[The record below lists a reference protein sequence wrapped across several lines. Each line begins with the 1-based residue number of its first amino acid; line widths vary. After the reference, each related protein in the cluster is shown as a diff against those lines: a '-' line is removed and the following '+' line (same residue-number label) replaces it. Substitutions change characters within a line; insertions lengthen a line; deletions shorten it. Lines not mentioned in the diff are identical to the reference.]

1 MHDRPYVILSAAMSL
16 DGHLD
21 DTTPERLMLS
31 DDADFDRVDALR
43 AAADA
48 IMVGA
53 ETIRLDDPRLL
64 VRDPERRAERMRHGR
79 PEHPVKVTV
88 TGAGALDAT
97 ARFFTTGG
105 HKLVYCADAAVAAQA
120 DRLAAV
126 PDTEVVPAGALVDF
140 PGILADLKRRGV
152 EQLMVEGGSSLHT
165 RFLAEDLADEIHLAI
180 APFFVGDDRAPRFV
194 RAAEFPQNS
203 RHRKTLAE
211 TRPIGDL
218 VFARYLISHVSQPG
232 QG

>member
-1 MHDRPYVILSAAMSL
+1 MPERPHVILSAAMSL

-21 DTTPERLMLS
+21 DTTPDRLMLS
-31 DDADFDRVDALR
+31 DVADFDRVDALR
-43 AAADA
+43 AGSDA

-53 ETIRLDDPRLL
+53 ETIRRDDPRLL
-64 VRDPERRAERMRHGR
+64 VRDPERRADRVRRGL

-88 TGAGALDAT
+88 TGAGALDPV

-105 HKLVYCADAAVAAQA
+105 HKLVYCADAAVPAQA

-126 PDTEVVPAGALVDF
+126 ADTEVVAAGALVDF

-152 EQLMVEGGSSLHT
+152 ERLMVEGGSSLHT

-194 RAAEFPQNS
+194 RAAEFPQNA
-203 RHRKTLAE
+203 RHRMTLAE

-218 VFARYLISHVSQPG
+218 VFVRYLISHVSAG
-232 QG
+232 